1 MGDMGDTPQ
10 NDNNEGQGQSAGD
23 LRAQLDAEKEKNKQL
38 AARNRAYEQKEQLA
52 TLGLGHLSDRQQ
64 RVLIRELEEEGKGL
78 DDATSVASVV
88 TDLGLPAE
96 PPKPPGQ
103 ENGNG
108 SGNGQQQ
115 QQQQEEDEEIE
126 GALSA
131 VALMQRAHRMSA
143 NTEVK
148 TDFETQMRNTKSK
161 EELRDLIRTKGP
173 RHGIV
178 HEWDVP

>member
-1 MGDMGDTPQ
+1 MGDTQ
-10 NDNNEGQGQSAGD
+10 NGDNEGQGQQSAGD
-23 LRAQLDAEKEKNKQL
+23 LRTQLEAEKEKNKQL
-38 AARNRAYEQKEQLA
+38 AATNETYKQKEQLD
-52 TLGLGHLSDRQQ
+52 TLGLGHLSDRQR
-64 RVLIRELEEEGKGL
+64 RVLIRELKDEGKGL

-103 ENGNG
+103 GNDNGNDD
-108 SGNGQQQ
+108 GQQQ

-143 NTEVK
+143 STEVK
-148 TDFETQMRNTKSK
+148 TDFETQMKDTKSK
-161 EELRDLIRTKGP
+161 EELRDLIRSKGP